1 VADGFEV
8 HPETLRQ
15 GGSGILDAAQRL
27 SDEWQRFDGTVR
39 GMGPMFGDDPI
50 AGLIGASYQ
59 AAHGIAERS
68 LGTVV
73 DALGE
78 FGSGLCAMAD
88 RYEEIEQVNSDG
100 FQSLHRL
107 LG

>member
-1 VADGFEV
+1 MADGFEV

-27 SDEWQRFDGTVR
+27 SDEWQRFSATVQ
-39 GMGPMFGDDPI
+39 GLGPLFGDDPI
-50 AGLIGASYQ
+50 GGLIGASYQ

-78 FGSGLCAMAD
+78 FGGGLCAMAD
-88 RYEEIEQVNSDG
+88 RYEETEQANTDG
-100 FQSLHRL
+100 FQSLHQL
-107 LG
+107 LD